1 MTENHRFKYID
12 PLVVRRYLESR
23 GNKEDQ
29 HQIAAWFADLL
40 ANRELR
46 EFTNK
51 QWADISENLAE
62 EDYDE
67 DRIHDRI
74 HHILR
79 SEEAAAIKKARVKVK
94 ILRFCQR
101 AAAVLI
107 IPLALFA
114 ILNLEGNLGSKLSD
128 SRAMIYA
135 PPGARTNFT
144 LPDGSEG
151 WLNVGSYLS
160 FPVKFSGKRRT
171 VNLVGEAYFDIKSN
185 PKKPFIVET
194 DGIKV
199 KVHGTTFNVM
209 AYPDEGIV
217 EVTLETGKIE
227 ILDDSKSGQE
237 ESLGKLIPGESCVF
251 WKETNILKIAPVK
264 IDNHTSWKEGK
275 LVLNNVT
282 MEQVVRKLNR
292 WYNVEILLMDDHL
305 KSYTYRA
312 TFVDEKLD
320 EVLNIFSL
328 TSPIVY
334 KELERKKSADGT
346 YGKRTVEFYYKP
358 N

>member
-1 MTENHRFKYID
+1 MTGKHKFKYID
-12 PLVVRRYLESR
+12 PLFVKHYLESE
-23 GNKEDQ
+23 GNKAEK

-46 EFTNK
+46 KFTNK
-51 QWADISENLAE
+51 RWTDISENLVG

-67 DRIHDRI
+67 GRINDRI

-79 SEEAAAIKKARVKVK
+79 LEEAAAIKKDRVKVK

-107 IPLALFA
+107 LPLALFA
-114 ILNLEGNLGSKLSD
+114 LLNLEGNLGSKKSD

-160 FPVKFSGKRRT
+160 FPAKFSGKRRT
-171 VNLVGEAYFDIKSN
+171 VNLVGEAYFDIQSD
-185 PKKPFIVET
+185 PKKPFIIET

-209 AYPDEGIV
+209 AYPDEDIV
-217 EVTLETGKIE
+217 EVTLETGKVE
-227 ILDDSKSGQE
+227 VLDDGKAGQE
-237 ESLGKLIPGESCVF
+237 ESLGTLTPGDIGVF
-251 WKETNILKIAPVK
+251 WKESNIFRIAPAKVES
-264 IDNHTSWKEGK
+264 HTSWKEGK
-275 LVLNNVT
+275 LVLNNDT

-292 WYNVEILLMDDHL
+292 WYNVEIILMDDYL
-305 KSYTYRA
+305 KSFTYRA

-334 KELERKKSADGT
+334 KELDREKSIDGT
-346 YGKRTVEFYYKP
+346 YKKRIIEFYYDPK
-358 N
+358 